1 MLLQNGANLDER
13 RRLCLELQKVYGL
26 TELEATNVLNGR
38 NVMDYVYKYERIR
51 TLTPIQLK
59 KNRNKNGE
67 VEENDDGRSMKGV

>member
-1 MLLQNGANLDER
+1 MLLQHGANLDER
-13 RRLCLELQKVYGL
+13 RRLCLELQNVYGL